1 MGRRGDF
8 VGNAGKLSHL
18 TAAAAST
25 TSGSGCR
32 VPPSQ
37 GIIINASGPA
47 ATEAAT
53 TVWREPKVS
62 KKVRKRK
69 ASLSSPPPPHCIEV
83 DLRTPLHTD
92 HSACN
97 PLLPHVAHV
106 LQVAKSKRD
115 ISSNCQ
121 QLKQMAKPT
130 AITTT
135 TTQSFHTPP
144 TEITIK
150 QQPTTAAHTHPQAAG
165 TAANYH
171 RKGLKAV
178 ATRPGKDHPPP
189 SKVQIIDQQMLVKEP
204 PVAALPGNGSIL
216 FNRLQRT
223 MAPKRIGTTT
233 TTTTKAEVFQ
243 DRDSELKFLEE
254 DRVSVK
260 EEEEQMME
268 QVNGHSRREDVKRG
282 DSGFSG
288 DTMIVDNGDELV
300 EVVIRDEVVE
310 RVAETT
316 EDIYCCDPAEII
328 EEEVVM
334 VELDY
339 EEDAFV
345 VYGKRKQN
353 KNKNKNFS
361 YNFVLSNDSLFFGLS
376 AEDGGAYK
384 ENGSTEVEE
393 GEVPANGTD
402 YEFLLDT
409 HVASSNQILVEEG
422 DANGF
427 SQVTYIQ
434 PAAVAEGMTGQLVVA
449 GHLLD

>member
-47 ATEAAT
+47 ATAAAA

-97 PLLPHVAHV
+97 PLLPHAHV

-233 TTTTKAEVFQ
+233 TTKAEVFQ
-243 DRDSELKFLEE
+243 DRVSELKFLEE

-260 EEEEQMME
+260 EEEEEEEQMME

-288 DTMIVDNGDELV
+288 DTMMVDNGDELV
-300 EVVIRDEVVE
+300 EVVIKEDVVE

-345 VYGKRKQN
+345 VYGKKQN

-361 YNFVLSNDSLFFGLS
+361 YNFVLSNDSLLFAFQR
-376 AEDGGAYK
+376 K
-384 ENGSTEVEE
+384 MEE
-393 GEVPANGTD
+393 PTKR
-402 YEFLLDT
+402 
-409 HVASSNQILVEEG
+409 
-422 DANGF
+422 
-427 SQVTYIQ
+427 
-434 PAAVAEGMTGQLVVA
+434 TGQRRWRRRRYLPTAPITNFSWTPTLRVA
-449 GHLLD
+449 IKFWWRRAMRTDSRK